1 MDYNTNHQHYLTD
14 NNSTKPDY
22 DYNNGYILFI
32 FIGCLVLIYCGCVV
46 KKRTNPAFEFDN
58 FEEFEESVRDAE
70 LPTYNELEQELQ
82 LPSYESIT

>member
-1 MDYNTNHQHYLTD
+1 MEYAHYNRNHLIQD
-14 NNSTKPDY
+14 NNSTNPDN

-32 FIGCLVLIYCGCVV
+32 FIGCLVLIYCGCVI
-46 KKRTNPAFEFDN
+46 KKRNQTFNFET

-70 LPTYNELEQELQ
+70 LPTYDEVERD